1 MATTNE
7 HQQARILKN
16 LGIRAQDVSG
26 LSKEQRD
33 RLQQMGVR
41 LTPAI
46 AQQVDALRNHDEDPL
61 PDPQDGQ

>member
-1 MATTNE
+1 MTTNE

-16 LGIRAQDVSG
+16 LGIASQDVPKLG
-26 LSKEQRD
+26 QEQRA

-41 LTPAI
+41 LTPHI
-46 AQQVDALRNHDEDPL
+46 AQQVDALRTYEEDPL